1 MTSMQRSALYI
12 LLISTL
18 GFAGCK
24 KYLEKSPD
32 STWTLLDTPEKV
44 SQLLGT
50 AYPQSNYMT
59 FCEASS
65 DNVEDK
71 GTGQDDKVN
80 RDPFYFNDVESSDDD
95 SPESYWRACYAAIAV
110 TNNAILA
117 CNAAP
122 DTAAYI
128 QQKGEALVARA
139 YAHFMLVNF
148 FSKLYDSTTA
158 ATDPGIPY
166 VTVPE
171 DVVMKQY
178 ERKTVAYVY
187 EQIEKDLLEGLPL
200 IRDDRYKVP
209 RYHFNQAA
217 AYAFATRFY
226 LFKKNYAKAA
236 AYAAMVFPANNIA
249 DNMRPWNTTYATMTP
264 AALWNTYSNSSE
276 KANLLLVETPSVY
289 GRYLAQYRF
298 GMNYTLFREILG
310 ANVTGGDWA
319 FPVYTQGEKNYFVPK
334 ITEYFVKSSV
344 NASIGTAYVMVPLF
358 TTEEVLFNRAEAN
371 VYLNNTT
378 AVLADLNLFAS
389 KTVANY
395 DPAVNTITLA
405 GIKAFYSISNTQ
417 QALIQTI
424 MDFKRAEYVQEGMR
438 WFDLARYKVPVT
450 HVTSTGNVMTLE
462 VNDLRRVFQ
471 IPASAKTSGIALNP
485 R

>member
-1 MTSMQRSALYI
+1 MQKSALYI
-12 LLISTL
+12 LLVTTL
-18 GFAGCK
+18 GFAGCT

-50 AYPQSNYMT
+50 AYPQANYVT
-59 FCEASS
+59 FCEGTS

-80 RDPFYFNDVESSDDD
+80 RDPFYFLDVESNDDD
-95 SPESYWRACYAAIAV
+95 SPEAYWRAAYTAIAV

-117 CNAAP
+117 CNAAT

-158 ATDPGIPY
+158 AIDPGIPY

-178 ERKTVAYVY
+178 DRKTVAYVY
-187 EQIEKDLLEGLPL
+187 EQIEKDLLAGLPL

-226 LFKKNYAKAA
+226 LFKKDYVKAA
-236 AYAAMVFPANNIA
+236 QYADKVFPANNLA
-249 DNMRPWNTTYATMTP
+249 DNMRPWNSVYATMTP
-264 AALWNTYSNSSE
+264 AALFNTYANSSE
-276 KANLLLVETPSVY
+276 KANLLIVETPSTY
-289 GRYLAQYRF
+289 GRYVAQYRF
-298 GMNYTLFREILG
+298 AMNYTKYREILG
-310 ANVTGGDWA
+310 ANATGGDWA
-319 FPVYTQGEKNYFVPK
+319 YPVYTQGEKNYFVPK
-334 ITEYFVKSSV
+334 LSEYFVKSSV
-344 NASIGTAYVMVPLF
+344 NASIGVPYVMLPLF

-371 VYLNNTT
+371 VYLGNTP
-378 AVLADLNLFAS
+378 AVLTDLNLFAS
-389 KTVANY
+389 KTIANY
-395 DPAVNTITLA
+395 DVSFNELTLTGLKDYY
-405 GIKAFYSISNTQ
+405 GISDTKSV
-417 QALIQTI
+417 LIQAI
-424 MDFKRAEYVQEGMR
+424 MDFKRAQYLQEGMR
-438 WFDLARYKVPVT
+438 WFDLARYKIPVT
-450 HVTSTGNVMTLE
+450 HVTSTGTSMTLE
-462 VNDLRRVFQ
+462 ANDLRRVFQ